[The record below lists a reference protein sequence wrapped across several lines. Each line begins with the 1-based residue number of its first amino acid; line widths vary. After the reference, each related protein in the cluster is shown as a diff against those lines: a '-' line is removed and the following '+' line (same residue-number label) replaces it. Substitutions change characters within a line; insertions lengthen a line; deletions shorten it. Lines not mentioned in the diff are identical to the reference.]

1 MNWWKNNKDTKMF
14 NSPNCCIEKGHL
26 HCLALVVHRYETQL
40 YILKTSIFIRF
51 WWHVLLCTQSHLSFT
66 HILYC
71 HQKSLLKIQPYV
83 MQLDIVHLLI
93 KWLSNSGH
101 NKFQVLSRTPSP
113 CTGLFSLVSVY
124 NFHFIGAIRPFS
136 AHKGN
141 YCAFGWLLKSL
152 GL

>member
-1 MNWWKNNKDTKMF
+1 MLHRKGTFTLSSSCSTQVWNPTVYIKN
-14 NSPNCCIEKGHL
+14 
-26 HCLALVVHRYETQL
+26 
-40 YILKTSIFIRF
+40 SIFIRF

-66 HILYC
+66 HVLCC
-71 HQKSLLKIQPYV
+71 HQKSLLKIQLCV
-83 MQLDIVHLLI
+83 TQLDIVHLLT
-93 KWLSNSGH
+93 KQLSNSGH
-101 NKFQVLSRTPSP
+101 NQFPVLSRTLSQ

-141 YCAFGWLLKSL
+141 YCAFGWLSKSL

>member
-1 MNWWKNNKDTKMF
+1 MF
-14 NSPNCCIEKGHL
+14 NSPSCCIEKERL

-40 YILKTSIFIRF
+40 YILKPSFFIRF

-66 HILYC
+66 HVLYC

-83 MQLDIVHLLI
+83 TQLDIVHLLT
-93 KWLSNSGH
+93 KRLPNSGH
-101 NKFQVLSRTPSP
+101 NRFPVLSRTPSQR
-113 CTGLFSLVSVY
+113 TGLFSLVSVY

-141 YCAFGWLLKSL
+141 YCAFGWLSKSL